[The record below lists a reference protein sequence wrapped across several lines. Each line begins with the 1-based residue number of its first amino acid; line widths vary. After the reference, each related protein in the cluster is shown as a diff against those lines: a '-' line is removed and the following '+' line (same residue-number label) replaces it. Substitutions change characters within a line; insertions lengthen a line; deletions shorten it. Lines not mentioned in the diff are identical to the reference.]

1 MNRRLVI
8 MVKKATDSVE
18 KKVQMTIDGLKVGMS
33 IPDLHGTKI
42 KVTKN
47 LISQMRAFEKE
58 NPKSHAIWKDK
69 ITGTFLYFKYYEDNP
84 AEKKEKKKVGRKP
97 KEEIEV
103 EEESV
108 DDEEELEEVLEE
120 IEEKTK
126 LDEEIEAEVEDEEN
140 ELLDAIEDYK
150 VEYNVKTV
158 NTNSQ
163 KFKRFL
169 YKWKQEN

>member
-1 MNRRLVI
+1 

-84 AEKKEKKKVGRKP
+84 VEKNAKAKPKPKKVVEI
-97 KEEIEV
+97 EEDEELEFDEEDLEEEIDEDEELEEALEEVNKLDELIEV
-103 EEESV
+103 EV
-108 DDEEELEEVLEE
+108 DDEENLL
-120 IEEKTK
+120 K
-126 LDEEIEAEVEDEEN
+126 DAMADYQAETG
-140 ELLDAIEDYK
+140 
-150 VEYNVKTV
+150 VKKV
-158 NTNSQ
+158 NTNTK
-163 KFKRFL
+163 KFKKFFEE
-169 YKWKQEN
+169 WKKAE